1 MFKQSLLIA
10 AILLTQ
16 TLHQT
21 TSAQELA
28 IDPLTESD
36 FFSDIPIVLSA
47 TRLKQSKQ
55 KSPIASTI
63 IDRQMIEASGFT
75 EIVDLLRLAP
85 GMLVNNENGH
95 IAAAGYQFLFTRYI
109 VRFQVMVDGMSVYAP
124 SFGEMPWTQLGITI
138 DDIDRIEVIRGPSS
152 ASYGPNAMT
161 GVISI
166 ITRHAVLD
174 KGVKFKSNQGTNG
187 RSEQFFT
194 FGSNEGDLDYRL
206 SLGKRKD
213 DGFEQRFDNKD
224 QSIINFRGDYQATNN
239 DTITFS
245 LSQNKGD
252 YQEDSSGGLNDSMP
266 EHMKYA
272 EQSNQQTKWIH
283 SFNDGDTFSLNYYQQ
298 TYSEDNKYL
307 GDFTTDGFGF
317 VIIDDSVTTNRNNIE
332 FTYSTQSDSYKLTLG
347 GLYRKDN
354 TLSPQYLYNVNR
366 DIITKQ
372 IFANSEYIFNQSN
385 TLNFDLLY
393 DDNDTADSTVSP
405 RISLNHHINKN
416 NTIRIAYSEAT
427 RSPFALEEYTNR
439 VIYVPEPPFDTNFV
453 LWTDLSDLKP
463 EKIKSFDIGYI
474 ASLNNNATE
483 IDARI
488 YKNSLSDI
496 IVLDNTMFTGGFV
509 QGDEFDIRGLETT
522 VSHNF
527 KNTKVIF
534 NYARTK
540 ISAGNLIYSAPHWY
554 ETGTPKN
561 SASLLIMHS
570 SNKKLNTSIGYY
582 YTDSYQQIC
591 CEADLQPPRKRLDF
605 TLSKSFMLGKHNS
618 KIKLV
623 IQNITNHQVT
633 TRFNNNYDRQGYIS
647 FSMTL

>member
-1 MFKQSLLIA
+1 MLKKSLLITTV
-10 AILLTQ
+10 LLAQ

-21 TSAQELA
+21 TSAEELA

-47 TRLKQSKQ
+47 TRLKQPK
-55 KSPIASTI
+55 KNSPIATTI

-85 GMLVNNENGH
+85 GMLVNNESGH
-95 IAAAGYQFLFTRYI
+95 IASAGYQFLFTRYR
-109 VRFQVMVDGMSVYAP
+109 VRFQVMVDGMSVYTP
-124 SFGEMPWTQLGITI
+124 LFGEMPWTQLGVTI
-138 DDIDRIEVIRGPSS
+138 DDIERIEVIRGPSS

-174 KGVKFKSNQGTNG
+174 KGVKFKVNQGVNG
-187 RSEQFFT
+187 RSEQFIT
-194 FGSNEGDLDYRL
+194 LGSNVGDFDYRL

-252 YQEDSSGGLNDSMP
+252 YQEDISGGLNDSMP

-272 EQSNQQTKWIH
+272 KQSTQQTKWVH
-283 SFNDGDTFSLNYYQQ
+283 NFNDGDIFSLDYYQQ
-298 TYSEDNKYL
+298 TYKEDNIYL
-307 GDFTTDGFGF
+307 GDFTALGLGFAT
-317 VIIDDSVTTNRNNIE
+317 IDDSVATNRNNLE
-332 FTYSTQSDSYKLTLG
+332 FTYSTQSDFYKLTFG
-347 GLYRKDN
+347 ALYRKDN
-354 TLSPQYLYNVNR
+354 TLSPQYLHNVDN

-372 IFANSEYIFNQSN
+372 VFVNSEYSLNQVN

-416 NTIRIAYSEAT
+416 HTIRTAYSEAT

-439 VIYVPEPPFDTNFV
+439 VVYVPLLDV
-453 LWTDLSDLKP
+453 DYILWTDLSDLKP

-474 ASLNNNATE
+474 GSLNNNATE

-496 IVLDNTMFTGGFV
+496 IVLDNTLFTGGFV
-509 QGDEFDIRGLETT
+509 QGDEFDISGLETT

-527 KNTKVIF
+527 ENTKVIF
-534 NYARTK
+534 NYARTR
-540 ISAGNLIYSAPHWY
+540 INAGNLIYALPHWY
-554 ETGTPKN
+554 ETGAPKN
-561 SASLLIMHS
+561 SASLLIMHNY
-570 SNKKLNTSIGYY
+570 NKRLNASIGYY
-582 YTDSYQQIC
+582 YTGSYQQLC
-591 CEADLQPPRKRLDF
+591 CESDTQDTRKRLDL
-605 TLSKSFMLGKHNS
+605 TLSKSFKLGEYDS
-618 KIKLV
+618 RIKLV
-623 IQNITNHQVT
+623 LQNITNDHVT
-633 TRFNNNYDRQGYIS
+633 TRLLNNYDRQWYIS
-647 FSMTL
+647 LSMAL